1 LNFGN
6 TCYLSENLEK
16 NFKKQLE
23 ERQSYVNR
31 LLKEMKEK
39 EKEFEE
45 YCRQVEIDREFSSI
59 SSFLTF
65 NYKSFQTIATWWNRS
80 SATKSG

>member
-1 LNFGN
+1 MNL
-6 TCYLSENLEK
+6 CYLAENLEK

-23 ERQSYVNR
+23 ERQCYVDR

-59 SSFLTF
+59 SFNFLTILPS
-65 NYKSFQTIATWWNRS
+65 NLSRRS
-80 SATKSG
+80 